1 MSPEPERLPDV
12 QTAVAGGARALV
24 FSTVFP
30 NAAQPEHGVFVRR
43 RMRALPPE
51 LAVQALAPRPWFP
64 FTSGLR
70 PGFRPAMPAAEEQEG
85 TTVLH
90 PRFLSLPGVAKW
102 ADGLLLALSALPAV
116 WRLRRDFPFDVID
129 AHFGYPEGVAA
140 ALLGRLFGVP
150 VVLTLRGSE
159 VRIER
164 DLLRR
169 PQLAWALRAAGRV
182 IAVSQ
187 ELADLAVHLGL
198 PRARVK
204 VIGNGVDPD
213 LFRPLDRAACR
224 RELGIAG
231 GGPFLLTV
239 GTLSER
245 KGAHLVI
252 DAMALLSDRL
262 PGLRYLL
269 VGGAGAEGAEGEA
282 LARRAARRGIAERV
296 LFAGARPP
304 AELPLWYGAAD
315 LFVLPSSLE
324 GCPNVV
330 VEALACGT
338 PVAATPAGSVPELLA
353 DPEVGTIVP
362 RRDAESVAAAI
373 ASSLARPWD
382 RARVSREARA
392 RSWEVVG
399 REVGEEIA
407 AALAAR
413 RAAPESL
420 GRTAEALP

>member
-1 MSPEPERLPDV
+1 
-12 QTAVAGGARALV
+12 
-24 FSTVFP
+24 
-30 NAAQPEHGVFVRR
+30 
-43 RMRALPPE
+43 
-51 LAVQALAPRPWFP
+51 
-64 FTSGLR
+64 
-70 PGFRPAMPAAEEQEG
+70 MPAAEEQEG

-187 ELADLAVHLGL
+187 ELADLAVRLGL

>member
-1 MSPEPERLPDV
+1 VRT
-12 QTAVAGGARALV
+12 TAAGDGRARVLV

-30 NAAQPEHGVFVRR
+30 NAVQPQHGVFVRR

-51 LAVQALAPRPWFP
+51 LAVAVAAVVAPRLWFP

-70 PGFRPAMPAAEEQEG
+70 PGFRPAMPAFEVQEG
-85 TTVLH
+85 TPVLH
-90 PRFLSLPGVAKW
+90 PRFLSPPGVGKL
-102 ADGLLLALSALPAV
+102 ADGLLLALSALPALA
-116 WRLRRDFPFDVID
+116 RLRRDAPFDVID

-159 VRIER
+159 VRLER

-169 PQLAWALRAAGRV
+169 PQLAWALGAADRV
-182 IAVSQ
+182 IAVS
-187 ELADLAVHLGL
+187 EDLADLAVRLGL
-198 PRARVK
+198 PRERVR
-204 VIGNGVDPD
+204 VIGNGVDPE

-224 RELGIAG
+224 RQLGLAG
-231 GGPFLLTV
+231 GGPYLLTV

-245 KGAHLVI
+245 KGAHLVL
-252 DAMALLSDRL
+252 DAMALLADRL
-262 PGLRYLL
+262 PDLRYLL

-282 LARRAARRGIAERV
+282 LARRAARLGLAGRV
-296 LFAGARPP
+296 VFAGARPP
-304 AELPLWYGAAD
+304 AELPAWYGAAD

-338 PVAATPAGSVPELLA
+338 PVAATPVGSVPELLA
-353 DPEVGTIVP
+353 DPAVGTIVP
-362 RRDAESVAAAI
+362 RRDAAAVAAAI
-373 ASSLARPWD
+373 ELALARPWD
-382 RARVSREARA
+382 RARVSAAARS

-413 RAAPESL
+413 RAAPRGL
-420 GRTAEALP
+420 GRAAAAGVEALP

>member
-1 MSPEPERLPDV
+1 MPPSPERSDRSNRRDLSGRV
-12 QTAVAGGARALV
+12 LV

-30 NAAQPEHGVFVRR
+30 NAAQPQHGVFVRR
-43 RMRALPPE
+43 RMRALPPG
-51 LAVQALAPRPWFP
+51 LAVAVMAPRPWFP
-64 FTSGLR
+64 FTDGLR
-70 PGFRPAMPAAEEQEG
+70 PGFRPAMPAVEEQEG

-90 PRFLSLPGVAKW
+90 PRFLSPPGIGKS
-102 ADGLLLALSALPAV
+102 ADGLLLALSALPALA
-116 WRLRRDFPFDVID
+116 RLRRDFPFDVID

-140 ALLGRLFGVP
+140 ALLGRLLGVP

-164 DLLRR
+164 SLLRR
-169 PQLAWALRAAGRV
+169 TQLAWALRAAARV
-182 IAVSQ
+182 IAVSG
-187 ELADLAVHLGL
+187 ELADLAVRLGL
-198 PRARVK
+198 PRERVR

-224 RELGIAG
+224 RELGLAED
-231 GGPFLLTV
+231 GPLLLTV

-245 KGAHLVI
+245 KGAHLVL
-252 DAMALLSDRL
+252 DAMALLAGRL

-269 VGGAGAEGAEGEA
+269 VGGAGPEGAEGEA
-282 LARRAARRGIAERV
+282 LERQAARLGLAGRV
-296 LFAGARPP
+296 RFAGARPP

-324 GCPNVV
+324 GSPNVV

-338 PVAATPAGSVPELLA
+338 PVAATAVGSVRELLA
-353 DPEVGTIVP
+353 DPAVGTIVP
-362 RRDAESVAAAI
+362 RRDAPSVAAAI
-373 ASSLARPWD
+373 EASLARSWD
-382 RARVSREARA
+382 RARISAAARA

-399 REVGEEIA
+399 REVAEEIA

-413 RAAPESL
+413 RAAPEGL
-420 GRTAEALP
+420 GQAAEALP